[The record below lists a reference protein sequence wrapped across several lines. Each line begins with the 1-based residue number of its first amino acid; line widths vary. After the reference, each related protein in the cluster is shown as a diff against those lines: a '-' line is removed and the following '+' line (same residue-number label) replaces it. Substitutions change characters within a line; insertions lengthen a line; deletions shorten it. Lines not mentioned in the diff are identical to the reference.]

1 MQFRRRPR
9 PPPSVTSSPAPA
21 AACQCPGRSF
31 PRRSPLLVLPSL
43 RPRARLLRRMDL
55 VGVSSPEPGPAAA
68 WGPRKV
74 SGGRGWH
81 SCRAHAGCWSRTA
94 AEAARQA
101 WAGAPR
107 ASRRPPGG
115 PGGDWVCARS
125 VRRLDRSGTP
135 RTGSCSPAK
144 RQPYPRRLRQKT
156 ALGRCC
162 LQTTAVISVR

>member
-43 RPRARLLRRMDL
+43 GPRARLLRRMDL

-101 WAGAPR
+101 WPGTPR

-115 PGGDWVCARS
+115 PGVG
-125 VRRLDRSGTP
+125 
-135 RTGSCSPAK
+135 TGSVPAPFVAWTGAERPAPARAPQPSASPT
-144 RQPYPRRLRQKT
+144 PRRLRQKT

-162 LQTTAVISVR
+162 L